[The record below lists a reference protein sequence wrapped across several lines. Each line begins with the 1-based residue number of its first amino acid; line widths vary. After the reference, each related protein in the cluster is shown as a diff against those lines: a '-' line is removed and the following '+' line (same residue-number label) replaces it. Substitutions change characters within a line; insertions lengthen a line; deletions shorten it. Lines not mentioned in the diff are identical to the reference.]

1 MGLDTWARHSKHV
14 TRTRRW
20 RILRAAIL
28 ERDNWRCTD
37 CGAGGRLEVHHELRV
52 KDHPE
57 AAFDPDTKGR
67 WSTAHTPSTPPTTGT
82 SLNMGWVASIIATVS
97 EPPSARS
104 EAPRRS
110 ARGRRVMG

>member
-1 MGLDTWARHSKHV
+1 MGLDHWARHSKHV

-57 AAFDPDTKGR
+57 AAFDPDTLRALCPSCHTKRTRIECGHPPKTEPSNGWAAAVADLMPR
-67 WSTAHTPSTPPTTGT
+67 KAHH
-82 SLNMGWVASIIATVS
+82 A
-97 EPPSARS
+97 
-104 EAPRRS
+104 
-110 ARGRRVMG
+110 

>member
-57 AAFDPDTKGR
+57 AAFDPDTLR
-67 WSTAHTPSTPPTTGT
+67 ALCPSCHTKITRIECGHSPSKKPGD
-82 SLNMGWVASIIATVS
+82 GWAAAVADLM
-97 EPPSARS
+97 
-104 EAPRRS
+104 PRK
-110 ARGRRVMG
+110 ADHNA